1 MRMKFS
7 ALVRYAW
14 LSLVIAWYESQ
25 IRRYDRQIAKLEGIL
40 ARYS

>member
-14 LSLVIAWYESQ
+14 LSLVIAWYESE
-25 IRRYDRQIAKLEGIL
+25 IRRFDAAIAKQERIL
-40 ARYS
+40 RRYS